1 MKIIVTGGAGYIGS
15 HVTDFLQK
23 NGYDCV
29 VYDNLSRGNKNSIK
43 NTPLIVGYIRDREK
57 LSEIFKKDKF
67 AAVIHLAGFA
77 YVGESVL
84 HPMMYWDNNFI
95 GTKTLLEEMIKSGI
109 SQIVFSSTCAVYGT
123 PIKLPITEQ
132 ADTKPINAYGQSKM
146 ACEQMMD
153 NLDYLGLVKS
163 IRFRY
168 FNAAGADHLN
178 DLGAMHD
185 PETRLI
191 PLIIDSAMGRA
202 KEFMVYGNDFPTRD
216 SSAIRDY
223 LHVSDIARAHKL
235 GLEFLLRNKK
245 TEAINLGSG
254 LGQSVFEIIN
264 LIEKSMGKKIE
275 YKIGERRAG
284 DPAELVANYSKA
296 KALLNWEPTKNIN
309 DIIEDTILWHQH
321 RLKNIK

>member
-1 MKIIVTGGAGYIGS
+1 MKILITGGAGYIGS

-23 NGYDCV
+23 NGYDCL
-29 VYDNLSRGNKNSIK
+29 VYDNLSRGNKASIK
-43 NTPLIVGYIRDREK
+43 NAPLIIGDIRDREK
-57 LSEIFKKDKF
+57 LSDVFRGHKI

-77 YVGESVL
+77 YVGESVQ

-95 GTKTLLEEMIKSGI
+95 GTKTLLEEMIKAGVN
-109 SQIVFSSTCAVYGT
+109 QIVFSSTCAVYGT
-123 PIKLPITEQ
+123 PAKLPITEQ
-132 ADTKPINAYGQSKM
+132 AETKPINAYGQSKL
-146 ACEQMMD
+146 ACEQMLD
-153 NLDYLGLVKS
+153 NLDHLNLIKS

-191 PLIIDSAMGRA
+191 PLLIDFAMGKT
-202 KEFMVYGNDFPTRD
+202 KEFIVYGDDFSTKD

-223 LHVSDIARAHKL
+223 LHVSDIAIAHKL
-235 GLEFLLRNKK
+235 GLEFLLRTKK
-245 TEAINLGSG
+245 TEVINLGTG

-264 LIEKSMGKKIE
+264 LIEKKIGNKIE
-275 YKIGERRAG
+275 YKVGKRRIG

-296 KALLNWEPTKNIN
+296 KALLNWEPTKSIDNI
-309 DIIEDTILWHQH
+309 ILDTILWHQH
-321 RLKNIK
+321 RLKN

>member
-1 MKIIVTGGAGYIGS
+1 MKILITGGAGYIGS

-29 VYDNLSRGNKNSIK
+29 VYDNLSRGNKISIK
-43 NTPLIVGYIRDREK
+43 DTPLIVGDIRDRDK

-67 AAVIHLAGFA
+67 ATVIHLAGFA

-84 HPMMYWDNNFI
+84 HPMIYWDNNFI

-132 ADTKPINAYGQSKM
+132 ADTRPINAYGQSKM

-191 PLIIDSAMGRA
+191 PLIIDSVMGRT
-202 KEFMVYGNDFPTRD
+202 KEFMGMIFQQEIPRP
-216 SSAIRDY
+216 S
-223 LHVSDIARAHKL
+223 
-235 GLEFLLRNKK
+235 
-245 TEAINLGSG
+245 
-254 LGQSVFEIIN
+254 EII
-264 LIEKSMGKKIE
+264 SMYQI
-275 YKIGERRAG
+275 
-284 DPAELVANYSKA
+284 
-296 KALLNWEPTKNIN
+296 
-309 DIIEDTILWHQH
+309 
-321 RLKNIK
+321 